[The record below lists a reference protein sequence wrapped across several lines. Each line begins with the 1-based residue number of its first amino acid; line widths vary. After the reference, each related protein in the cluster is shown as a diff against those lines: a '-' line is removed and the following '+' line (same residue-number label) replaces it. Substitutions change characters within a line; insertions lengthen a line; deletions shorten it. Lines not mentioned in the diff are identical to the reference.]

1 VGDPF
6 EMPPTRYLHRA
17 YGRVP
22 VMKEVERGA
31 KRRKVALLLRAT
43 IQVLEI

>member
-1 VGDPF
+1 MED
-6 EMPPTRYLHRA
+6 Y
-17 YGRVP
+17 P

-31 KRRKVALLLRAT
+31 KRPKVALLLRAT